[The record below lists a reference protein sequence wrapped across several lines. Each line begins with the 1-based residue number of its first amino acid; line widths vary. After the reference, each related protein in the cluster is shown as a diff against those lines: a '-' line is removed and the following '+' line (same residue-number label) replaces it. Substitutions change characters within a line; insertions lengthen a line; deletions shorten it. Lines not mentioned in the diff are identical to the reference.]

1 MFDYQVQLVRISLM
15 QKGRR
20 HSVEKELYMN
30 SKSRA
35 VCRTGKKGADMRSVY
50 QCRLKINASKMIVLG
65 YTPATQ
71 VGLLAY
77 NSRDNSFVASI
88 SL

>member
-20 HSVEKELYMN
+20 HSVEKELHMN

-35 VCRTGKKGADMRSVY
+35 VCRTGKKGADM
-50 QCRLKINASKMIVLG
+50 
-65 YTPATQ
+65 
-71 VGLLAY
+71 
-77 NSRDNSFVASI
+77 
-88 SL
+88 